1 MKVDLEQLESLGY
14 TSVKTAW
21 SYVH

>member
-14 TSVKTAW
+14 TSAKTAW